1 MDVDLYDVIPVQPQ
15 EILQELASKRQLLEV
30 IKGQIKEIEDQP
42 VFVELRG
49 NYNMLRV
56 NLIQLESD
64 VKNYFF
70 ERLLVAGKDGLHE
83 AVYVKNED
91 RFEYDTEKAVEW
103 AMQFAPNMLFV
114 DRAAFEKHAKAV
126 SKTLPLDFVKIHQ
139 VEKIVI
145 RKDLDQYVNAAES
158 MEVEEI
164 TDEKADGEKVQEKL
178 FCFLETLGV
187 ERADRVMNGYDTLMY
202 SKIHKIKL

>member
-56 NLIQLESD
+56 NLTQLESD

-83 AVYVKNED
+83 GVYVKNED

-164 TDEKADGEKVQEKL
+164 TDDIP
-178 FCFLETLGV
+178 F
-187 ERADRVMNGYDTLMY
+187 
-202 SKIHKIKL
+202 